1 MKSPLKIALVGMPGS
16 GKSTFGRQIAKE
28 LNFIFIDLDQLI
40 ERETGKKIR
49 DIFIAEGEG
58 KFTEL
63 ETFYL
68 EKFLN
73 YAEGFF
79 LSTGGGTPCFNDNME
94 IINQKGVSVYLDVS
108 LEEIKERLLRDQSGK
123 RPMFVGLDEGEITL
137 KLKNLLLQRESFYLK
152 SKIMLSG
159 EDISTEHLMSALMG
173 FFRNKKGLKIFAS
186 TLFYFQN
193 IIPQH
198 PIKIF

>member
-58 KFTEL
+58 KFREL

-68 EKFLN
+68 EKVLN
-73 YAEGFF
+73 YAEGFV

-173 FFRNKKGLKIFAS
+173 FFRN
-186 TLFYFQN
+186 
-193 IIPQH
+193 
-198 PIKIF
+198 

>member
-1 MKSPLKIALVGMPGS
+1 MKSPLKIVLVGMPGS

-28 LNFIFIDLDQLI
+28 LNFAFIDLDQLI
-40 ERETGKKIR
+40 EKETGSKIK

-58 KFTEL
+58 KFREL

-68 EKFLN
+68 EKVLN
-73 YAEGFF
+73 NIEGFV

-108 LEEIKERLLRDQSGK
+108 LEEINKRLLRDQSGK
-123 RPMFVGLDEGEITL
+123 RPMFAGLDEGEITL
-137 KLKNLLLQRESFYLK
+137 KLKNLLLQRESFYMK

-173 FFRNKKGLKIFAS
+173 FFRN
-186 TLFYFQN
+186 
-193 IIPQH
+193 
-198 PIKIF
+198 